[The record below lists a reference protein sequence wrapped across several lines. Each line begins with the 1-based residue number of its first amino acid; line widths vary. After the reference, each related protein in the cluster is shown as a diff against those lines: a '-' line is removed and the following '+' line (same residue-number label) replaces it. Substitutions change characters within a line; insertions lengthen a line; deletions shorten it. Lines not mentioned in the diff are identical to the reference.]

1 MRFFVLETF
10 FNLIIV
16 GLIQL
21 VLACLRRYGL
31 RVECRKIANY
41 SKYCELNLIH
51 SYPPIKYGRM
61 NDTKKENENSKKTA
75 PQFHKLMEMP
85 VTARLVL
92 GECRMDIEEILK
104 LGQGSMLELSTM
116 VNEDLKLYINDAEI
130 AKAKS
135 VMVGEKLG
143 AQIKEISS
151 TEDRLKDLTDL
162 E

>member
-1 MRFFVLETF
+1 MSE
-10 FNLIIV
+10 N
-16 GLIQL
+16 
-21 VLACLRRYGL
+21 
-31 RVECRKIANY
+31 
-41 SKYCELNLIH
+41 
-51 SYPPIKYGRM
+51 
-61 NDTKKENENSKKTA
+61 KKEKENLKKTV
-75 PQFHKLMEMP
+75 PQFNKLIEMP

-104 LGQGSMLELSTM
+104 LGQGSTLELNTL
-116 VNEDLKLYINDAEI
+116 VNDDLKLYINDAEI

-135 VMVGEKLG
+135 VMVGDKLG